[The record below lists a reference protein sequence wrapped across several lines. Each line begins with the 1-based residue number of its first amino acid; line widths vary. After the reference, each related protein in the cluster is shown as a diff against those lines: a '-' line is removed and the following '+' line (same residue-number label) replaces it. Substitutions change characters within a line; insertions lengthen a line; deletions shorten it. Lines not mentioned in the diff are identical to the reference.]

1 MGVQGGSITTDII
14 KNGLV
19 FNMDAANRASYPKTG
34 ARLVNDT
41 VNNNTGSLESTS
53 FTTSGNVGIFD
64 LDGVDDYINFPHDS
78 SMVITSTWTI
88 CGWVKLNTMSGGNGY
103 IRLIGKQNISD
114 DRCNY
119 GIGFKQYYKPGV
131 IANDGGWRTYYDGSA
146 LNTGQWYNLTGIY
159 NGSNY
164 IMYIDGSLLFD
175 QSVTLN
181 MANASSGTSDDPIR
195 IGSNEGAA
203 EFLKGNLGPIH
214 VYNRVLSAS
223 EVLHNYN
230 ALKGRFGL

>member
-14 KNGLV
+14 KNGLI
-19 FNMDAANRASYPKTG
+19 FNMDPANRASYPKTG
-34 ARLVNDT
+34 TLVNDT

-103 IRLIGKQNISD
+103 IRLIGKQDID
-114 DRCNY
+114 DWCNY
-119 GIGFKQYYKPGV
+119 GIGFKNYYKPGV
-131 IANDGGWRTYYDGSA
+131 IANDGDWRTYYDGST

-181 MANASSGTSDDPIR
+181 MANASSNTSDDPIR